1 MNYLLLIETGDGTK
15 SFGSFQFLG
24 DAERAMEQIK
34 QNPEVEYLEIVHT
47 QTVKAWSNPNCC
59 PEA

>member
-1 MNYLLLIETGDGTK
+1 MNYLLLIETGDGEAKYCT
-15 SFGSFQFLG
+15 FVYLM
-24 DAERAMEQIK
+24 DAERAMELLK

-47 QTVKAWSNPNCC
+47 QTVKVWSNPNCC